1 MRIIFLCSGN
11 GGNLKFINEISKI
24 SKNQSISI
32 IQVLGVIADRDCGAI
47 EYCKEREMVARLH
60 SFKRTEEEDLK
71 LISILNNL
79 SVDVIVTN
87 VHKIISERV
96 VNAFENKLLN
106 VHYSILPAFAGTIGM
121 DTVENAIKRGCK
133 VLGSSCHL
141 VTSELDGG
149 PILCQ
154 STFPFENQ
162 EDVYNDVFRTGALS
176 LLSGVLQ
183 QTKSIKGVFTFKNLQ
198 VNPLFDI
205 ESQVLLEVFNKLY
218 SI

>member
-1 MRIIFLCSGN
+1 MKFL
-11 GGNLKFINEISKI
+11 NEISKL

-32 IQVLGVIADRDCGAI
+32 IKVLGVIADRNCGAL
-47 EYCKEREMVARLH
+47 EYCKERQMVAQLH
-60 SFKRTEEEDLK
+60 SFKRTEKEDLK

-96 VNAFENKLLN
+96 VNAFEDKLLN

-121 DTVENAIKRGCK
+121 GTVENAIKRGCK
-133 VLGSSCHL
+133 VLGSTCHI
-141 VTSELDGG
+141 VTNELDGG

-154 STFPFENQ
+154 STFPFVNQ
-162 EDVYNDVFRTGALS
+162 HDVYNDVFRTGALS

-183 QTKSIKGVFTFKNLQ
+183 RKKSIKGIFTFKNLHT
-198 VNPLFDI
+198 NPLFDI
-205 ESQVLLEVFNKLY
+205 ESEVLLEVFNNL
-218 SI
+218 SAI